1 MPSKYKIKRE
11 DAIATQFSSEYQP
24 KEKWTKEIALQL
36 AEDLIKWQKE
46 EQENIFWEEFLYIEN
61 DYYSELIAYLCHKFV
76 PFLKLIEKAKKIQEI
91 KLKKYGTGDVL
102 NAAMTKFV
110 LINEHNWKDKTE
122 LENNIKGEITI
133 IRKVIDGRNKD

>member
-11 DAIATQFSSEYQP
+11 DALATQFSSEYQP
-24 KEKWTKEIALQL
+24 EEKWTEVKALQL
-36 AEDLIKWQKE
+36 ANDLIKWHKE
-46 EQENIFWEEFLYIEN
+46 KAEHIFWEEFLYIEN
-61 DYYSELIAYLCHKFV
+61 DYYSELISYLCHKFV

-110 LINEHNWKDKTE
+110 LINEHDWRDKQ
-122 LENNIKGEITI
+122 EITGAGG
-133 IRKVIDGRNKD
+133 RPVINLVKGK